1 MEKDSLFQGES
12 KNVEYKEMVPKNSH
26 KYMKSVVAFAN
37 GEGGRVILAL
47 KTELCGSLVFPRPT
61 SFD

>member
-12 KNVEYKEMVPKNSH
+12 KNVEYKEMVPEDSQ

-37 GEGGRVILAL
+37 GGLYLVL
-47 KTELCGSLVFPRPT
+47 KTERCRLLVFPRAT
-61 SFD
+61 FFD